1 MLATIVSIMLQWNK
15 VFAQDRTSYRAI
27 KQALAS
33 LCVLGRRTIARS
45 YLVQQDSSDWS
56 SQYKLHSRSPW
67 QPQDLFDPIFKDGI
81 QMCEGKLLPLGTD
94 DTRLRKTGKKI
105 ESAHWGRDPL
115 SPPFHLNLHYGLRFL
130 HTSVLIPLH
139 EHHPVSARALP
150 VFFQQVAPV
159 KKPGKKATA
168 QQKRDYREAIKQQ
181 NLSTEAVCM
190 MKQLRKKADALGGQ
204 AKQLAFALDGSFC
217 NRTVFKADLERTIL
231 IARCRKDAKLC
242 WPLRQGRRLYSK
254 EVFTPDQVLKDQ
266 LQPWQQ
272 TAIFHG
278 SKMRKLYYKEVKHL
292 LWRPAGAN
300 RSLRLI
306 VVRPTPYRKSKK
318 GRLLYRQPAYLLTT
332 DLETQA
338 RKLVQ
343 IYFDRWQVEVAHKEL
358 KDNFGLGQAQVRVE
372 QSVGRQPV
380 LQVAT
385 YSAMHMAALKVY
397 GAERPAEFGPLPKY
411 QRDKSR
417 ASCQEM
423 IRHLRNEVVNRT
435 EELPFELRITEKSIL
450 AAATI

>member
-15 VFAQDRTSYRAI
+15 VFAQQRTTHRAI
-27 KQALAS
+27 KQS
-33 LCVLGRRTIARS
+33 LSLVCVIGRRTIARS
-45 YLVQQDSSDWS
+45 YLVQQVSSDWS
-56 SQYKLHSRSPW
+56 SQYKLHSRCRW
-67 QPQDLFDPIFKDGI
+67 QPQDLFDPIFKEAI
-81 QMCEGKLLPLGTD
+81 QMCAGELLPLGTD
-94 DTRLRKTGKKI
+94 DTRLTKTGKKI
-105 ESAHWGRDPL
+105 LTAHWGRDPL
-115 SPPFHLNLHYGLRFL
+115 SPPFHLNFHYGLRFL
-130 HTSVLIPLH
+130 HTSVLLPLH
-139 EHHPVSARALP
+139 QNHPVSARALP
-150 VFFQQVAPV
+150 VFFQQVAPI
-159 KKPGKKATA
+159 KKPGKTA
-168 QQKRDYREAIKQQ
+168 NPQQKRAYREAIKQQ
-181 NLSTEAVCM
+181 NLSTASVTM
-190 MKQLRKKADALGGQ
+190 MKQLRQKADVLGGQ
-204 AKQLAFALDGSFC
+204 AKTLAFALDGSFC
-217 NRTVFKADLERTIL
+217 NRTVFKAELERSIL

-242 WPLRQGRRLYSK
+242 WPLREGRRRYSK
-254 EVFTPDQVLKDQ
+254 EVFTPDQVLKDP

-272 TAIFHG
+272 TTIFHG
-278 SKMRKLYYKEVKHL
+278 GKMRKLYYKEVNHL

-300 RSLRLI
+300 RRLRLI

-343 IYFDRWQVEVAHKEL
+343 IYFDRWQVEVAHKEM
-358 KDNFGLGQAQVRVE
+358 KDNFGLGQAQVRVA
-372 QSVGRQPV
+372 QAVSRQPV

-385 YSAMHMAALKVY
+385 YSAMQLAALKEW
-397 GAERPAEFGPLPKY
+397 GPGRPEELGPLPKY

-423 IRHLRNEVVNRT
+423 IRHLRNEVVNKA

>member
-1 MLATIVSIMLQWNK
+1 MLSTIVAILLHWNK
-15 VFAQDRTSYRAI
+15 VFPQQRTTHRAI
-27 KQALAS
+27 KQSLSS
-33 LCVLGRRTIARS
+33 LCVIGRRTIARS

-56 SQYKLHSRSPW
+56 SQYKLHSRCRW
-67 QPQDLFDPIFKDGI
+67 QPQDLFDPIFKDAI
-81 QMCEGKLLPLGTD
+81 QICQGKLLPLGTD
-94 DTRLRKTGKKI
+94 DTRLRKTGKHI
-105 ESAHWGRDPL
+105 SSAHWGRDPL
-115 SPPFHLNLHYGLRFL
+115 SPPFHLNLQYGLRFL
-130 HTSVLIPLH
+130 HTSVLLPLH
-139 EHHPVSARALP
+139 ENHPVSARALP
-150 VFFQQVAPV
+150 VFFQQVTPL
-159 KKPGKKATA
+159 KKPGKRATP
-168 QQKRDYREAIKQQ
+168 QQKQAYRQAVKQR
-181 NLSTEAVCM
+181 NLSTEAVGM
-190 MKQLRKKADALGGQ
+190 MKQLRQKADRLGGQ
-204 AKQLAFALDGSFC
+204 AKTLAFAMDGSFC
-217 NRTVFKADLERTIL
+217 NRTVFKAELERTIL

-266 LQPWQQ
+266 GRPWQQ

-278 SKMRKLYYKEVKHL
+278 GKMRKLYYKEVKPI
-292 LWRPAGAN
+292 LWRPAGA
-300 RSLRLI
+300 RRELRLL

-318 GRLLYRQPAYLLTT
+318 GRMLYRQPAYLLTT

-372 QSVGRQPV
+372 QAVARQPV
-380 LQVAT
+380 MQVAT

-397 GAERPAEFGPLPKY
+397 GAGRPDEFGPLPKY

-423 IRHLRNEVVNRT
+423 IRQIRNEVVNKAG
-435 EELPFELRITEKSIL
+435 ELPFELRITEKSIL

>member
-1 MLATIVSIMLQWNK
+1 MLSRILAILLEWNK
-15 VFAQDRTSYRAI
+15 VFAQQRSTHRAI
-27 KQALAS
+27 KQTLS
-33 LCVLGRRTIARS
+33 NLCVIGRRTIARS
-45 YLVQQDSSDWS
+45 YLIQEDRSDWS
-56 SQYKLHSRSPW
+56 CDYKLLSRSPW
-67 QPQDLFDPIFKDGI
+67 LAQDLFDPIFQQAI
-81 QMCEGKLLPLGTD
+81 EMCEGKLLPLGTD

-105 ESAHWGRDPL
+105 LTAHWGRDPQ

-130 HTSVLIPLH
+130 HTSVLLPLH
-139 EHHPVSARALP
+139 QNQPVSARALP
-150 VFFQQVAPV
+150 IFFQQVAPV
-159 KKPGKKATA
+159 KKPGKLSTLQDKKA
-168 QQKRDYREAIKQQ
+168 YREAIKQQ
-181 NLSTEAVCM
+181 NLSTETVTM
-190 MKQLRKKADALGGQ
+190 MKRLRQKADVLGGQ
-204 AKQLAFALDGSFC
+204 AKSLAFALDGSFC

-242 WPLRQGRRLYSK
+242 WPHQQGRRIYSK
-254 EVFTPDQVLKDQ
+254 EVFTPDQVMKDQ
-266 LQPWQQ
+266 LRPWQQ

-278 SKMRKLYYKEVKHL
+278 GKKRKLYYKEVNHL
-292 LWRPAGAN
+292 LWRPAGAK
-300 RSLRLI
+300 RRLRLI
-306 VVRPTPYRKSKK
+306 VVRPTPYRKTKK

-343 IYFDRWQVEVAHKEL
+343 IYFDRWQVEVAHKEM
-358 KDNFGLGQAQVRVE
+358 KDNFGIGQAQVRVG
-372 QSVGRQPV
+372 QSVARQPA

-397 GAERPAEFGPLPKY
+397 GAGRPEEFGPLPKY

-423 IRHLRNEVVNRT
+423 IRQIRKEVV
-435 EELPFELRITEKSIL
+435 EKASELPIELRITEKLIL

>member
-1 MLATIVSIMLQWNK
+1 MLSTIVAILLHWNK
-15 VFAQDRTSYRAI
+15 VFPQQRTTHRAI
-27 KQALAS
+27 KQSLSS
-33 LCVLGRRTIARS
+33 LCVIGRRTIARS

-56 SQYKLHSRSPW
+56 SQYKLHSRCRW
-67 QPQDLFDPIFKDGI
+67 QPQDLFDPIFKDAI
-81 QMCEGKLLPLGTD
+81 QICQGKLLPLGTD
-94 DTRLRKTGKKI
+94 DTRLRKTGKHI
-105 ESAHWGRDPL
+105 SSAHWGRDPL
-115 SPPFHLNLHYGLRFL
+115 SPPFHLNLQYGLRFL
-130 HTSVLIPLH
+130 HTSVLLPLH
-139 EHHPVSARALP
+139 ENHPVSARALP
-150 VFFQQVAPV
+150 VFFQQVTPL
-159 KKPGKKATA
+159 KKPGKRATP
-168 QQKRDYREAIKQQ
+168 QQKQAYRQAVKQR
-181 NLSTEAVCM
+181 NLSTEAVGM
-190 MKQLRKKADALGGQ
+190 MKQLRQKADRLGGQ
-204 AKQLAFALDGSFC
+204 AKTLAFAMDGSFC
-217 NRTVFKADLERTIL
+217 NRTVFKAELERTIL

-266 LQPWQQ
+266 GRPWQQ

-278 SKMRKLYYKEVKHL
+278 GKMRKLYYKEVKPI
-292 LWRPAGAN
+292 LWRPAGA
-300 RSLRLI
+300 RRELRLL

-318 GRLLYRQPAYLLTT
+318 GRMLYRQPAYLLTT

-372 QSVGRQPV
+372 QAVARQPV
-380 LQVAT
+380 MQVAT
-385 YSAMHMAALKVY
+385 YSAMHLAALKVY
-397 GAERPAEFGPLPKY
+397 GAQRPTEFGPLPKY

-423 IRHLRNEVVNRT
+423 IRQIRNEVVNKAG
-435 EELPFELRITEKSIL
+435 ELPFELRITEKSIL